1 MKEKDSGFF
10 WPSFTDL
17 MTSLFFIMLV
27 LYVLTFIKLQ
37 SELIKSEKEKRATEK
52 ELNKIKEIEKALKAL
67 PSEYFTYD
75 EKYKKHIL
83 NVEVKFN
90 GGSSNMNDMNIDIR
104 SKIRDAGKK
113 IEKVLKDLYKKD
125 ARIQYLLVIE
135 GQASKDTYSGNDVL
149 SYNRAIALR
158 NFWFDKGGDYASIY
172 NNKLGPNTEV
182 VIAGSGQ
189 YGVPRDLPDVP
200 PKNQRFLITI
210 IPKIG
215 ELK

>member
-37 SELIKSEKEKRATEK
+37 SEKKATEK
-52 ELNKIKEIEKALKAL
+52 QLNKIKEIEKALKAL

>member
-1 MKEKDSGFF
+1 
-10 WPSFTDL
+10 
-17 MTSLFFIMLV
+17 MLV

-37 SELIKSEKEKRATEK
+37 SEKRATEK

>member
-27 LYVLTFIKLQ
+27 LYVLTVIKLQ
-37 SELIKSEKEKRATEK
+37 SEKRATEK

-189 YGVPRDLPDVP
+189 YGVPRGLPDVP

>member
-27 LYVLTFIKLQ
+27 LYVLTVIKLQ
-37 SELIKSEKEKRATEK
+37 SEKRATEK

-158 NFWFDKGGDYASIY
+158 NSWFGENVDYSSIY
-172 NNKLGPNTEV
+172 NNQLGPNTEV

-189 YGVPRDLPDVP
+189 YGVPRDLPDIP

>member
-37 SELIKSEKEKRATEK
+37 SEKRATEK

-158 NFWFDKGGDYASIY
+158 NSWFGENVDYSSIY
-172 NNKLGPNTEV
+172 NNQLGPNTEV

-189 YGVPRDLPDVP
+189 YGVPRDLPDIP

>member
-37 SELIKSEKEKRATEK
+37 SEKRATEK

-215 ELK
+215 VLK

>member
-1 MKEKDSGFF
+1 MKEKDSGFC

-37 SELIKSEKEKRATEK
+37 SEKKATEK
-52 ELNKIKEIEKALKAL
+52 QLNKIKEIEKALKAL
-67 PSEYFTYD
+67 PSEYFTYN

-90 GGSSNMNDMNIDIR
+90 AGSSDMLDMNADVR
-104 SKIRDAGKK
+104 GKISDAGKK

-125 ARIQYLLVIE
+125 PSIQYLLVIE
-135 GQASKDTYSGNDVL
+135 GQASKDTYSENDVL

-158 NFWFDKGGDYASIY
+158 NSWFGKEVDYASIY
-172 NNKLGPNTEV
+172 NNQLGPNTEV